1 MAIMGRQRT
10 PQRHLPTRTL
20 YAKFCAPDASR
31 LSARPRL
38 HHLLDAGIGG
48 TLWVTAPAGAGKTS
62 LLACWAQQLPRPPLW
77 YRVDPADDDPAAFFE
92 WFARLAGQAAPAPE
106 LPAPAPEHLLNLPH
120 FARRFFRACFAS
132 LPDDSV
138 VLLDNLHDAPALA
151 ACLCAMVQERRPGM
165 TLVFSSRS
173 EPEGEL
179 LALQAD
185 PSHRL
190 LRWSQLRCTDDE
202 AAALAADWQLPPPT
216 AEQLARA
223 GGWMAALAVLLRRAE
238 ADSPG
243 AWQAGPDAAL
253 FQLFAHRAFDALSP
267 AQQQLLLVNAE
278 VPWIDA
284 ASTDRLC
291 GTQDAAA
298 LLEQLWRAQFFIERR
313 QGPTQAWQY
322 LCHPLLGAFLQER
335 SARLWPAARRRHL
348 GLQQARAFEALGDP
362 DAALHMYL
370 RVDTVPARARAAQL
384 LLQQAPALM
393 AAGKVATLM
402 GWLQRL
408 PGEGTD
414 AAPSLAYWQGLCL
427 AMAAPS
433 QAIAVL
439 ARAHAGHVAQGNTL
453 AALLDV
459 CAIIDAY
466 FVQWED
472 WRAARPWADELA
484 RLHALQV
491 EQGGGLPSLDLE
503 VRMLSSGLNLMFPC
517 FDHPLVARWRDRA
530 EALLH
535 STPEAGHQ
543 VMLAGFV
550 IAHAWWAGEPMKIR
564 AASRV
569 AASALARSTPRPLA
583 AFQLHMWIGIGA
595 YSDGEAADPEMPGH
609 LDQVLALGEAQGT
622 HLFDFHA
629 WCHKVMEAMARDD
642 AAAGAHALQQARR
655 SNPGAQ
661 GTQQLLALCEM
672 AQALVERRWQ
682 VAVDLG
688 RQSLLATP
696 DFGGWDY
703 GRQTLCLGLAQALVM
718 LGEPDQARAL
728 MDGPMD
734 FARRL
739 PSPYF
744 DLMAHCVLAACAQQ
758 TGDIA
763 RADDG
768 LRYALGIARSQGFRH
783 LHPWWSPPFFAPLLA
798 RALQAGIEPAWV
810 ARLIGRQRVG
820 APDADLPHWPYPV
833 RLQTL
838 GSFAIALD
846 GQLPAGQGKAQRR
859 VLDLLKVL
867 AAHGGRDVA
876 ATVVADALWPD
887 SEGDAGMGAL
897 DVTLHRARKLLG
909 HPDALRLQD
918 GRLSLSPELVW
929 LDLWALQRLA
939 RQVDDGLGGPTATP
953 ATLAAWAGTLTEC
966 LRGPLLAGEADT
978 AWLLAARERWH
989 RRVEQLALRL
999 GTACLAAGL
1008 AVEAQRLYERL
1019 LEVEPGSAAL
1029 TQALR
1034 RAREAP
1040 HP

>member
-1 MAIMGRQRT
+1 MMSHRKTQR
-10 PQRHLPTRTL
+10 RHLPTRAL
-20 YAKFCAPDASR
+20 YAKLCPPDASR
-31 LSARPRL
+31 LSVRPRL
-38 HHLLDAGIGG
+38 HRLLDEGIGG

-62 LLACWAQQLPRPPLW
+62 LLACWARQLPRPPLW
-77 YRVDPADDDPAAFFE
+77 YRVDHADDDPAAFFE
-92 WFARLAGQAAPAPE
+92 WFARLAGQAAQPQAPD

-120 FARRFFRACFAS
+120 FARRFFRACFAG
-132 LPDDSV
+132 LADDAV
-138 VLLDNLHDAPALA
+138 VVLDNLHDAPALA
-151 ACLCAMVQERRPGM
+151 PCLCMMVQERRPGM

-190 LRWSQLRCTDDE
+190 LRWSQLRCTADE

-216 AEQLARA
+216 AQQLARA

-238 ADSPG
+238 AGSPA

-253 FQLFAHRAFDALSP
+253 FQLFADQAFDTLRP
-267 AQQQLLLVNAE
+267 AQQQLLLVNAA

-291 GTQDAAA
+291 GTQDAAV

-313 QGPTQAWQY
+313 QGPAQAWQY

-335 SARLWPAARRRHL
+335 SARLWPAARRQQIC
-348 GLQQARAFEALGDP
+348 LQHAQAFEALGDA
-362 DAALHMYL
+362 DAALQMYL
-370 RVDTVPARARAAQL
+370 QVDTAPAHAQAAQL

-408 PGEGTD
+408 PAEGTD

-427 AMAAPS
+427 AMAAPG

-439 ARAHAGHVAQGNTL
+439 VRAHAGHVAQGNTL

-484 RLHALQV
+484 RLHALQM
-491 EQGGGLPSLDLE
+491 EQGGLPDLDLE

-517 FDHPLVARWRDRA
+517 FDHPLVARWRERA

-535 STPEAGHQ
+535 GTPEPAHQ
-543 VMLAGFV
+543 VLLAGFV
-550 IAHAWWAGEPMKIR
+550 IAHAWWAGEPIKIR

-569 AASALARSTPRPLA
+569 AASALARSSPRPLT

-595 YSDGEAADPEMPGH
+595 YSDGEAADPALQGH
-609 LDQVLALGEAQGT
+609 LDQVLALGDAQGT
-622 HLFDFHA
+622 HLFDFHV

-642 AAAGAHALQQARR
+642 AAAGAHALRQARL

-672 AQALVERRWQ
+672 AQALGERRWQ
-682 VAVDLG
+682 AAADLG

-718 LGEPDQARAL
+718 LGEPAQARAL
-728 MDGPMD
+728 MDGPLD

-744 DLMAHCVLAACAQQ
+744 DLMAHCVLAASALR
-758 TGDIA
+758 TGDVA
-763 RADDG
+763 RADEC
-768 LRYALGIARSQGFRH
+768 LRHAFGIARSQGFRH

-810 ARLIGRQRVG
+810 ARLIGQQHVA
-820 APDADLPHWPYPV
+820 APDVDMPHWPYPV

-838 GSFAIALD
+838 GGFAITLD
-846 GQLPAGQGKAQRR
+846 RQLPAGQGKAQRR
-859 VLDLLKVL
+859 VLDLLKAL
-867 AAHGGRDVA
+867 ATHGGRDVA
-876 ATVVADALWPD
+876 ATVLADALWPD
-887 SEGDAGMGAL
+887 SEGDAAMGAL

-909 HPDALRLQD
+909 HPDALRLHD
-918 GRLSLSPELVW
+918 GRLSLNPELVC

-939 RQVDDGLGGPTATP
+939 REVDDGLGGPTATP
-953 ATLAAWAGTLTEC
+953 ATLAAWTGALTESV
-966 LRGPLLAGEADT
+966 RGPLLAGEADT

-999 GTACLAAGL
+999 GAACLAAGL
-1008 AVEAQRLYERL
+1008 AGDAQRLYARL
-1019 LEVEPGSAAL
+1019 LEAEPGSAAL
-1029 TQALR
+1029 THALQ
-1034 RAREAP
+1034 RARAAP